1 MPKLMRVITAATLK
15 RCNCRSEVVN
25 GRMIRVY
32 ICPGEER
39 RCRRRPSGDLL
50 DRWPWPA
57 LFITLQ
63 QLGKSLPLPLSLS
76 GLPTNRGRLM
86 LYALA
91 IPFSFASQD
100 CHAKT

>member
-63 QLGKSLPLPLSLS
+63 QQLVKSLLLPA

-86 LYALA
+86 LYVLA

-100 CHAKT
+100 CHA